1 MEGLGKGQFPIE
13 GVNFQWGCV
22 WGGGGESTT
31 TLLPRAATRLHLLG
45 QGVSSSVGLE
55 LADRMMKTGPAREQR
70 EQRGPVLPR
79 PLGKPKQPLQ
89 AKLLLCSN
97 YR

>member
-1 MEGLGKGQFPIE
+1 MGM
-13 GVNFQWGCV
+13 CV
-22 WGGGGESTT
+22 GGGGGESTT
-31 TLLPRAATRLHLLG
+31 TLLPRAAARLHLLG

>member
-1 MEGLGKGQFPIE
+1 M
-13 GVNFQWGCV
+13 GVGV

-31 TLLPRAATRLHLLG
+31 TLLPRAAARLHLLG
-45 QGVSSSVGLE
+45 QGLE
-55 LADRMMKTGPAREQR
+55 LADRMMKAGPAREQR

-79 PLGKPKQPLQ
+79 PLGKPKQPLK

-97 YR
+97 YG